1 MNKID
6 DIWKLVTNFGE
17 IYAIFLAMNFMEWL
31 MMTVGAALLIVALIK
46 RDDSKVDEIGNASV
60 ESPMLK
66 TTLKGS
72 VRIGLTLAGIVLIVG
87 SVVSHVKRIPPENKK
102 ESSFQNQQGHLNK
115 MFEDL
120 SDEEKKRIL
129 ED

>member
-87 SVVSHVKRIPPENKK
+87 SVVSHVKRIPPVNEK
-102 ESSFQNQQGHLNK
+102 ESAFQNQQGHLNK